1 MMPLMH
7 RRTFL
12 AGAVA
17 AFAAPCWSQAGGKS
31 STSRLDTVL
40 QQGRTR
46 YKIPAVAAAVAGADG
61 VRYSGAFGIR
71 DAASGKAVETD
82 GIFSIASMT
91 KAVTC
96 AAAMQLVEQGKLSV
110 DDPMSKHLPEFA
122 SLQVL
127 TGFDAAGKPQMRPA
141 SKPVLLRHLLTH
153 TSGFAYDIW
162 DRKLLQFNKG
172 PRPAIPPLMRE
183 PGEAWEYGTSID
195 WVGRIVERI
204 SGENL
209 ELYFQKNLL
218 GPLGMRD
225 TSYLLADAKFPRLVS
240 TWTRAAT
247 GADLKEN
254 PYAPPKPLTS
264 FNGGGGLYST
274 PTDYVKFM
282 QMFLR
287 GGVKDVLS
295 RKSVEAMST
304 NQTGNLAAGRLQA
317 ARPNLSADV
326 DFHPGFDDRFTFG
339 FLMNPQPY
347 ARGRS
352 AGSLAWAGFYNT
364 FYWIDPKRS
373 LCATIMMQFLP
384 FCDPA
389 AVSLLREFEQAVYA

>member
-7 RRTFL
+7 RRKFI
-12 AGAVA
+12 ARAVA
-17 AFAAPCWSQAGGKS
+17 AIAAPGWLQAGPKD
-31 STSRLDTVL
+31 STLRLDTVL
-40 QQGRTR
+40 REGRAR
-46 YKIPAVAAAVAGADG
+46 RKIPAVAAAVADANGIVYA
-61 VRYSGAFGIR
+61 GAFGIR
-71 DAASGKAVETD
+71 DAASSKPVQND
-82 GIFSIASMT
+82 SIFQIASMT
-91 KAVTC
+91 KAITT
-96 AAAMQLVEQGKLSV
+96 AAAMQLVERGKLSI
-110 DDPMSKHLPEFA
+110 DDPMAKHLPQFA

-127 TGFDAAGKPQMRPA
+127 TGFDASGKPELRPA
-141 SKPVLLRHLLTH
+141 EKPVLLRHLLTH

-162 DRKLLQFNKG
+162 DQKLLQFNKG

-195 WVGRIVERI
+195 WVGRIVEKV

-209 ELYFQKNLL
+209 EAYFQKNLL

-225 TSYLLADAKFPRLVS
+225 TSYLLPDAKFPRLVS
-240 TWTRAAT
+240 TWTRAAA
-247 GADLKEN
+247 GAELKEN

-282 QMFLR
+282 QVFLR
-287 GGVKDVLS
+287 GGMKDVLS
-295 RKSVEAMST
+295 KKSVEAMST

-317 ARPNLSADV
+317 ARSTVSANV

-373 LCATIMMQFLP
+373 LCAAIMMQFLP

-389 AVSLLREFEQAVYA
+389 AMGLLREFEQAVYA